1 MISFLFAA
9 SRNNVIGYQ
18 NKMPWHLPEDL
29 KFFKEK
35 TTGNTI
41 IMGRKTLESMNGALP
56 NRRNVVLTRNKDL
69 SFKNIELIHDISTV
83 ERWNEENPGIEYFI
97 IGGEEVFKQALAIAD
112 RMYITKIDEDFPGDT
127 FAPTFDQMEWEL
139 TKKEKG
145 LKNEKNPY
153 DYYFLQYDRKN
164 KLV

>member
-1 MISFLFAA
+1 MISLLFAA

-18 NKMPWHLPEDL
+18 NKMPWHLPQDL

-41 IMGRKTLESMNGALP
+41 IMGRKTLESMNGPLP
-56 NRRNVVLTRNKDL
+56 NRRNVVLTRNKDPEI
-69 SFKNIELIHDISTV
+69 KNVEIIHDLSVV
-83 ERWNEENPGIEYFI
+83 EHWNQEHPETEYFI
-97 IGGEEVFKQALAIAD
+97 IGGGAVYEQAVPIAD
-112 RMYITKIDEDFPGDT
+112 RMYITRIDEDFPGDT
-127 FAPTFDQMEWEL
+127 FAPVFDEAEWGL

-145 LKNEKNPY
+145 IKNDKNPY

-164 KLV
+164 

>member
-1 MISFLFAA
+1 MISLLFAA

-18 NKMPWHLPEDL
+18 NKMPWHLPQDL

-41 IMGRKTLESMNGALP
+41 IMGRKTLESMNGPLP

-69 SFKNIELIHDISTV
+69 EIKNVEIIHDLSVV
-83 ERWNEENPGIEYFI
+83 EHWNQEHPETEYFI
-97 IGGEEVFKQALAIAD
+97 IGGGAVYEQAVPIAD
-112 RMYITKIDEDFPGDT
+112 RMYITRIDEDFPGDT
-127 FAPTFDQMEWEL
+127 FAPAFDEAEWEL

-145 LKNEKNPY
+145 IKNYKNPY

-164 KLV
+164 

>member
-1 MISFLFAA
+1 MISLLFAA

-18 NKMPWHLPEDL
+18 NKMPWHLPQDL

-41 IMGRKTLESMNGALP
+41 IMGRKTLESMNGPLP

-69 SFKNIELIHDISTV
+69 EIGNVEIIHDLSTV
-83 ERWNEENPGIEYFI
+83 ERWNKEHPEIEYFI
-97 IGGEEVFKQALAIAD
+97 IGGGAIYEQAVPIAD
-112 RMYITKIDEDFPGDT
+112 RMYITRIDEEFPGDT
-127 FAPTFDQMEWEL
+127 FAPAFTEAEWKL

-145 LKNEKNPY
+145 IKNDKNPY

-164 KLV
+164 